1 MGTDEHFRFFL
12 SKTLVLFLLNSPQRV
27 FFLNKIPFIKNPF
40 FSSLWRTHI
49 FDYISGSI
57 LWAWVGYFPSGIT
70 LSLHIFFFCKS
81 SFLFFLSGH
90 KNDCYLW
97 VHVPLIVF
105 SLYETDAAAFFLY
118 IPAWRHKS
126 LSSWIPASF
135 FFLFFLLLLSF

>member
-1 MGTDEHFRFFL
+1 
-12 SKTLVLFLLNSPQRV
+12 
-27 FFLNKIPFIKNPF
+27 
-40 FSSLWRTHI
+40 
-49 FDYISGSI
+49 
-57 LWAWVGYFPSGIT
+57 
-70 LSLHIFFFCKS
+70 
-81 SFLFFLSGH
+81 LSGH